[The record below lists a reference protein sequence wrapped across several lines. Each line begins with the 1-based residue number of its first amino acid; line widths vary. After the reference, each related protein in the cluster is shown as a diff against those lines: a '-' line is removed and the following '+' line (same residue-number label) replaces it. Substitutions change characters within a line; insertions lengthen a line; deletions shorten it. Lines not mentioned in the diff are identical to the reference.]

1 MANIF
6 DLFKSI
12 EKTEPQGAP
21 EYLIVGLG
29 NPGSEY
35 AHTRHNAGFLTM
47 DYLSQKMN
55 VRVDRAKFRALY
67 GMGELGGK
75 KVILMKPQTYMN
87 ASGEAV
93 RQCADFYKIEPQNI
107 IVISDDVNLAVGR
120 MRLRKS
126 GSDGGQNGLKS
137 IIYQLQSDAFPRIRI
152 GVGQK
157 PNPEYDLAD
166 WVLSKFPEA
175 DQKILFEEFD
185 IVYRTLELIVKGS
198 FDAAVSLCNTGLKGA
213 KGEKA

>member
-12 EKTEPQGAP
+12 EKKEPAGAP
-21 EYLIVGLG
+21 SYMIVGLG
-29 NPGSEY
+29 NHGSEY
-35 AHTRHNAGFLTM
+35 ALTRHNAGFLAI
-47 DYLSQKMN
+47 DHIAQKLN
-55 VRVDRAKFRALY
+55 VSIDRAKFRALY
-67 GMGELGGK
+67 GMAEIGGQ
-75 KVILMKPQTYMN
+75 KVILLKPQTYMN
-87 ASGEAV
+87 SSGEAV
-93 RQCADFYKIEPQNI
+93 RQCADFYKIAPENI

-157 PNPEYDLAD
+157 PSPEYDLAA
-166 WVLSKFPEA
+166 WVLGKFPEA
-175 DQKILFEEFD
+175 DQKVLHEEFD
-185 IVYRTLELIVKGS
+185 VVYHTLELIVKGS
-198 FDAAVSLCNTGLKGA
+198 FDAAVALCNAGGRK
-213 KGEKA
+213 

>member
-12 EKTEPQGAP
+12 EKKEPAGAP
-21 EYLIVGLG
+21 TFMIVGLG
-29 NPGSEY
+29 NPGAEY
-35 AHTRHNAGFLTM
+35 AITRHNAGFLAI
-47 DYLSQKMN
+47 DHIAQKLG
-55 VRVDRAKFRALY
+55 VSIDRAKFRSLY
-67 GMGELGGK
+67 GMAEIGGQ
-75 KVILMKPQTYMN
+75 KVILLKPQTYMN
-87 ASGEAV
+87 LSGEAV
-93 RQCADFYKIEPQNI
+93 RQCADFYKIAPENI

-126 GSDGGQNGLKS
+126 GSDGGQNGLKN

-157 PNPEYDLAD
+157 PSPEYDLAN

-175 DQKILFEEFD
+175 DQKVLLEEFD
-185 IVYRTLELIVKGS
+185 VIHRTLELIVKGN
-198 FDAAVSLCNTGLKGA
+198 FDAAVALCNGGGRK
-213 KGEKA
+213 

>member
-12 EKTEPQGAP
+12 EKHEPQGAP

-29 NPGSEY
+29 NPGPEY
-35 AHTRHNAGFLTM
+35 AHTRHNAGFLAM
-47 DYLSQKMN
+47 DYLSQKIG
-55 VRVDRAKFRALY
+55 VSVDRSKFRALY

-87 ASGEAV
+87 SSGEAV
-93 RQCADFYKIEPQNI
+93 RQCADFYKIAPDHI

-120 MRLRKS
+120 MRLRRS

-137 IIYQLQSDAFPRIRI
+137 IIFQLQSDGFPRIRI

-157 PNPEYDLAD
+157 PSPEYDLAN
-166 WVLSKFPEA
+166 WVLGKFPEA
-175 DQKILFEEFD
+175 DQKVLFEEFD
-185 IVYRTLELIVKGS
+185 VVYRTLKLIVGGS
-198 FDAAVSLCNTGLKGA
+198 FDAAVALCNSGGRS
-213 KGEKA
+213 

>member
-12 EKTEPQGAP
+12 EKPEPQGAP

-35 AHTRHNAGFLTM
+35 AHTRHNAGFLAM
-47 DYLSQKMN
+47 DYLSQKIG
-55 VRVDRAKFRALY
+55 VSVDRSKFRALY

-87 ASGEAV
+87 SSGEAV
-93 RQCADFYKIEPQNI
+93 RQCADFYKIAPDHI

-120 MRLRKS
+120 MRLRRS

-137 IIYQLQSDAFPRIRI
+137 IIYQLQSDGFPRIRI

-157 PNPEYDLAD
+157 PSPEYDLAN
-166 WVLSKFPEA
+166 WVLGKFPEA
-175 DQKILFEEFD
+175 DQKVLIEEFD
-185 IVYRTLELIVKGS
+185 VVCRTLELIVKGS
-198 FDAAVSLCNTGLKGA
+198 FDAAVALCNSGGRS
-213 KGEKA
+213 

>member
-12 EKTEPQGAP
+12 EKTEPAGAP

-29 NPGSEY
+29 NPGAEY
-35 AHTRHNAGFLTM
+35 AYTRHNAGFLTL
-47 DYLSQKMN
+47 DYLAQKMN
-55 VRVDRAKFRALY
+55 VKVDRAKFRCLY

-75 KVILMKPQTYMN
+75 KVILMKPQTFMN

-93 RQCADFYKIEPQNI
+93 RGCADFYKIAPEHI

-120 MRLRKS
+120 MRLRRS

-137 IIYQLQSDAFPRIRI
+137 IIYQLNSDGFPRIRI

-157 PNPEYDLAD
+157 PSPEYDLAN
-166 WVLSKFPEA
+166 WVLGKFPEA
-175 DQKILFEEFD
+175 DQRVLFEEFD
-185 IVYRTLELIVKGS
+185 VVYRTLELIVKGS
-198 FDAAVSLCNTGLKGA
+198 FDAAVALCNAGVRS
-213 KGEKA
+213 

>member
-12 EKTEPQGAP
+12 EKLEPQGAP

-35 AHTRHNAGFLTM
+35 AHTRHNAGFLAM
-47 DYLSQKMN
+47 DYLSQKIG
-55 VRVDRAKFRALY
+55 VSVDRSKFRALY

-87 ASGEAV
+87 SSGEAV
-93 RQCADFYKIEPQNI
+93 RQCADFYKIAPDHI

-120 MRLRKS
+120 MRLRRS

-137 IIYQLQSDAFPRIRI
+137 IIYQLQSDGFPRIRI

-157 PNPEYDLAD
+157 PSPEYDLAN
-166 WVLSKFPEA
+166 WVLGKFPEA
-175 DQKILFEEFD
+175 DQKVLLEEFD
-185 IVYRTLELIVKGS
+185 VVYRTLELIVKGS
-198 FDAAVSLCNTGLKGA
+198 FDAAVALCNSGGRS
-213 KGEKA
+213 

>member
-12 EKTEPQGAP
+12 EKPEPQGAP

-35 AHTRHNAGFLTM
+35 AHTRHNAGFLAM
-47 DYLSQKMN
+47 DYLSQKIG
-55 VRVDRAKFRALY
+55 VSVDRSKFRALY

-87 ASGEAV
+87 SSGEAV
-93 RQCADFYKIEPQNI
+93 RQCADFYKIAPDHI

-120 MRLRKS
+120 MRLRRS

-137 IIYQLQSDAFPRIRI
+137 IIYQLQSDGFPRIRI

-157 PNPEYDLAD
+157 PSPEYDLAN
-166 WVLSKFPEA
+166 WVLGKFPEA
-175 DQKILFEEFD
+175 DQKVLFEEFD
-185 IVYRTLELIVKGS
+185 VVYRTLELIVGGS
-198 FDAAVSLCNTGLKGA
+198 FDAAVALCNSGGRS
-213 KGEKA
+213 

>member
-12 EKTEPQGAP
+12 EKPEPQGAP

-29 NPGSEY
+29 NPGAEY
-35 AHTRHNAGFLTM
+35 AHTRHNAGFLAA

-55 VRVDRAKFRALY
+55 VRIDRSKFRALY

-87 ASGEAV
+87 SSGEAV
-93 RQCADFYKIEPQNI
+93 RQCADFYKIAPDHI

-120 MRLRKS
+120 MRLRRS

-137 IIYQLQSDAFPRIRI
+137 IIYQLQSDGFPRIRI

-157 PNPEYDLAD
+157 PSPEYDLAN
-166 WVLSKFPEA
+166 WVLGKFPEA
-175 DQKILFEEFD
+175 DQKVLLEEFEV
-185 IVYRTLELIVKGS
+185 VYRTLELIVKGS
-198 FDAAVSLCNTGLKGA
+198 FDSAVALCNSGGRS
-213 KGEKA
+213 

>member
-12 EKTEPQGAP
+12 EKHEPQGAP

-35 AHTRHNAGFLTM
+35 AHTRHNAGFLAM
-47 DYLSQKMN
+47 DYLSQKIG
-55 VRVDRAKFRALY
+55 VSVDRSKFRALY

-87 ASGEAV
+87 SSGEAV
-93 RQCADFYKIEPQNI
+93 RQCADFYKIAPDHI

-120 MRLRKS
+120 MRLRRS

-157 PNPEYDLAD
+157 PSPEYDLAN
-166 WVLSKFPEA
+166 WVLGKFPESDLKALSDRYA
-175 DQKILFEEFD
+175 DIAD
-185 IVYRTLELIVKGS
+185 ALELIIKG
-198 FDAAVSLCNTGLKGA
+198 NTDEAMNKYS
-213 KGEKA
+213 K